1 MLNKFVQFLKVPEL
15 RRRFLMVILLLVA
28 TRIIV
33 MLPIPAVDITEYK
46 AGLAEEGAV
55 NRALLGNIFGY
66 LNLISGGAL
75 DKLSIG
81 MLGVSPYIT
90 ATIILQLLTMIFP
103 KLKEYYY
110 ENGAIGRAKFQRL
123 GRYLTVPLALVQG
136 FAFLKYLAAQGGGII
151 APMEL
156 PAMALN
162 LLFVVAG
169 SLIMIWIGEMISEQK
184 LGDGVSLIIVA
195 GIVSGLPRSVIGQV
209 LMMIGRY
216 QSTGSFLGIGID
228 KILILLALALVVV
241 AGVVLVNEG
250 ERKIPV
256 AYAKRVRGNR
266 VFGGSTTYLP
276 LRVNQAGVI
285 PIIFAISILMLPQY
299 LGLGLRSLDAG
310 WAIKVADFIEATLAN
325 PLWNGLLYFVM
336 VFAFTYFYTFIVFE
350 PNEIAKNLQRNGGFI
365 QGIRPGASTAEYL
378 NSIIA
383 KLTLFGA
390 LFLGIIAIL
399 PSVVQGITK
408 VANMTIGGTGLLI
421 VVSVALE
428 TAKQIDSELKI
439 REYEIA

>member
-33 MLPIPAVDITEYK
+33 LLPIPAVDIAQYK

-110 ENGAIGRAKFQRL
+110 ENGAVGRAKFQRL

-136 FAFLKYLAAQGGGII
+136 FAFLKYLAAQGGII
-151 APMEL
+151 TAMEL

-162 LLFVVAG
+162 LLFIVAG

-184 LGDGVSLIIVA
+184 LGDGISLIIVA
-195 GIVSGLPRSVIGQV
+195 GIVSGLPRSIITQILVMVGQ
-209 LMMIGRY
+209 Y
-216 QSTGSFLGIGID
+216 QSTGTLLGIGID
-228 KILILLALALVVV
+228 KVLILLALALVVV

-299 LGLGLRSLDAG
+299 LGLGLRSLDIG
-310 WAIKVADFIEATLAN
+310 WAIKTADFIEATLAN

-390 LFLGIIAIL
+390 LFLGVIAVL
-399 PSVVQGITK
+399 PSIVQAITK

>member
-28 TRIIV
+28 TRVIV
-33 MLPIPAVDITEYK
+33 LLPIPAVDIAQYK

-110 ENGAIGRAKFQRL
+110 ENGAVGRAKFQRL

-136 FAFLKYLAAQGGGII
+136 FAFLKYLAAQGGII
-151 APMEL
+151 TAMEL
-156 PAMALN
+156 PSMALN
-162 LLFVVAG
+162 LLFIVAG

-184 LGDGVSLIIVA
+184 LGDGISLIIVA
-195 GIVSGLPRSVIGQV
+195 GIVSGLPRSIITQILVMVGQ
-209 LMMIGRY
+209 Y
-216 QSTGSFLGIGID
+216 QSTGTLLGIGID
-228 KILILLALALVVV
+228 KVLILLALALVVV

-299 LGLGLRSLDAG
+299 LGLGLRSLDIG
-310 WAIKVADFIEATLAN
+310 WAIKTADFIEATLAN
-325 PLWNGLLYFVM
+325 PLWNGLLYFIM

-390 LFLGIIAIL
+390 LFLGVIAVL
-399 PSVVQGITK
+399 PSIVQAVTK

>member
-1 MLNKFVQFLKVPEL
+1 MKVPEL
-15 RRRFLMVILLLVA
+15 RRRVLIVVLLLVA
-28 TRIIV
+28 TRIITLV
-33 MLPIPAVDITEYK
+33 PIPGVDIVQYK
-46 AGLAEEGAV
+46 TNLTTQANV
-55 NRALLGNIFGY
+55 NQALSGNLFGY
-66 LNLISGGAL
+66 LNLLSGGAL

-110 ENGAIGRAKFQRL
+110 ESGAAGRAKFQRL

-136 FAFLKYLAAQGGGII
+136 FAFIKYLGAQGGGVL
-151 APMEL
+151 ASMGL
-156 PAMALN
+156 PAMTLN
-162 LLFVVAG
+162 LLFIVAG
-169 SLIMIWIGEMISEQK
+169 SLIMLWIGEMISEQK
-184 LGDGVSLIIVA
+184 MGDGISLIIFA
-195 GIVSGLPRSVIGQV
+195 GIVSDLPRSLAVGW
-209 LMMIGRY
+209 Y
-216 QSTGSFLGIGID
+216 QFTKGVLGID
-228 KILILLALALVVV
+228 TVLILAALAFVVI
-241 AGVVLVNEG
+241 AGVVVVNEG

-299 LGLGLRSLDAG
+299 LGLGLRTLGSG
-310 WAIKVADFIEATLAN
+310 WAIKTADIIAAALN
-325 PLWNGLLYFVM
+325 SQLWSSLFYFFL
-336 VFAFTYFYTFIVFE
+336 VFLFTYFYTFIVFD
-350 PNEIAKNLQRNGGFI
+350 PNEISKNLQRNGGFI

-378 NSIIA
+378 ASIIN

-390 LFLGIIAIL
+390 LFLGVIAVL
-399 PSVVQGITK
+399 PSLVQSFSQI
-408 VANMTIGGTGLLI
+408 ANMTIGGTGLLI

-439 REYEIA
+439 REYEII